1 MSYLVTIGLEVH
13 CQVKTRTKMFCAC
26 ETSFGEEPN
35 TRTCPVCLGLPGALP
50 VLNVHAIEKTL
61 LAGLLLDC
69 GSPEISRWDR
79 KSYFYPDMPKNFQT
93 TQMDF
98 PLCIGGEVPLYD
110 HCYPTD
116 VRKNIARPGH
126 KVRLNRIHLEEDVA
140 KSTHLGNSSLV
151 DFNRAGTPLMEI
163 VSEPDLGSAEEAV
176 AYLRSLQMILQQ
188 GGISDADMEKG
199 QMRCDVNISL
209 RRKESDP
216 LGSKIELKNLN
227 SISAVRR
234 AIHHEIE
241 RQAEELDMGIPQI
254 QSTRRWDDD
263 RGETQLLRTKED
275 AHDYRYFPCPDL
287 LPIHTEP
294 LLAKVRPL
302 LTERPHERAARY
314 EQEFGVSAYDAAVL
328 TSSLSL
334 SAYFESV
341 TANINNTVTQYLK
354 STYNQLSQTLPEPI
368 KVSLPEPLILNLDQ
382 KMLEHLPLRLEQKLQ
397 APPVLKKTAN
407 FLLNTLLGALNDRS
421 VEIGNSPLPAQKTGA
436 LLQLVEDGTLALS
449 QAKEVLAVLLDAPE
463 KDPAAVA
470 KELGFEPTDA
480 GELDG
485 LCDQVIAAN
494 PEKVA
499 EIQGGNDKLLNWLTG
514 QVMKA
519 APNKP
524 NPKQVTD
531 LLRAKLL

>member
-1 MSYLVTIGLEVH
+1 MPYLVTIGLEVH

-26 ETSFGEEPN
+26 ETSFGDEPN

-50 VLNVHAIEKTL
+50 VLNRHAIEKTL

-98 PLCIGGEVPLYD
+98 PLCLGGSVPLYD

-126 KVRLNRIHLEEDVA
+126 RVRLNRIHLEEDVA
-140 KSTHLGNSSLV
+140 KSTHLGNSSLI

-163 VSEPDLGSAEEAV
+163 VSEPDLESGEEAG

-209 RRKESDP
+209 RRKPEDP
-216 LGSKIELKNLN
+216 YGAKIELKNLN

-234 AIHHEIE
+234 AIQFETE

-263 RGETQLLRTKED
+263 RGESQLMRTKED

-287 LPIHTEP
+287 LPILTGPILE
-294 LLAKVRPL
+294 KVRPL
-302 LTERPHERAARY
+302 VGERPHERSARY
-314 EQEFGVSAYDAAVL
+314 ETDYGVTPYDAAVL
-328 TSSLSL
+328 SS
-334 SAYFESV
+334 
-341 TANINNTVTQYLK
+341 
-354 STYNQLSQTLPEPI
+354 
-368 KVSLPEPLILNLDQ
+368 D
-382 KMLEHLPLRLEQKLQ
+382 LPLAQFFEAL
-397 APPVLKKTAN
+397 AATPGIPGKKAAN

-421 VEIGNSPLPAQKTGA
+421 IPIGESPLAANKIGG
-436 LLQLVEDGTLALS
+436 LLKLVEDGTLALS

-463 KDPAAVA
+463 RDPAAVA

-480 GELDG
+480 GELEA

-494 PEKVA
+494 PDKVA
-499 EIQGGNDKLLNWLTG
+499 EIKGGNEKLLNWLTG

-531 LLRAKLL
+531 LLKGKLGV